1 SLTALLPFSLLFL
14 FPPVADAGLRGAPPG
29 HPTTPVKA
37 MRGVKK
43 LMTAV
48 VVLAVCSLFV
58 SFLEEGWVFGAIRVD
73 PSSVFF
79 GRKALEAG
87 GASAWSPSPEASL
100 KRGVAAS
107 SIRSPAPPEAGS
119 PALRHGFD
127 SSSNEKRHKEAMADE
142 GEMVAPRAK
151 GRKAI
156 EAENGGASPPPPP
169 PPPPSPSEERA
180 TKRVLSTIGC
190 IVSVI
195 VYCNPI
201 IVFWSTR
208 SNMASTAAFC
218 TMTDFISSSLSTGSW
233 LIFAI
238 VQLNGEDGSILGLEA
253 VIANAFGLTLLAVF
267 IIAKLASKNG
277 MSAMVCTGSLFGF
290 VIVIGVCVCFAIDVP
305 VKRDTFAAYQIS
317 IVASVLQ
324 VISQLIPFRSVWV
337 LRHAP
342 ARPPAVRSEHH
353 QHRSRLCNTL
363 ASSAVCAQAD
373 RREPEPWQVMRNHSN
388 AAVFDR

>member
-1 SLTALLPFSLLFL
+1 LLPFSLLFL

-151 GRKAI
+151 GRKAWSFLYFRFPDYFALCLCSSDPPHTHLLQAI

-277 MSAMVCTGSLFGF
+277 MSAMVSLM
-290 VIVIGVCVCFAIDVP
+290 
-305 VKRDTFAAYQIS
+305 
-317 IVASVLQ
+317 L
-324 VISQLIPFRSVWV
+324 
-337 LRHAP
+337 
-342 ARPPAVRSEHH
+342 
-353 QHRSRLCNTL
+353 
-363 ASSAVCAQAD
+363 
-373 RREPEPWQVMRNHSN
+373 
-388 AAVFDR
+388 